1 MDLRSGET
9 VWILKHG
16 CPPVYPP
23 LSEDLECDVAI
34 VGGGIT
40 GALIAHELG
49 AAGFQCVIIDKREP
63 GGGST
68 SASTSLLSFELD
80 TPLWQLATLIGE
92 EDAVASYRACIESV
106 HKIQKVVNQLSIPCD
121 FIRRKSYYF
130 AETDKDVPALEK
142 EVAMRRKHDVPVEFL
157 HQREIEDLFSFSRP
171 AALLSQPAA
180 EIDVVE
186 FVSAL
191 FKAAKNTGLRA
202 YGHTIMTSH
211 QSAKDRV
218 TLTTDK
224 GHTITARK
232 LVFATGYESEK
243 YLGYKI
249 GSLKST
255 YAIATAP
262 VPNFPG
268 WHDRSLIW
276 NSARPYLYLR
286 TTADNRAII
295 GGEDIDFQDE
305 KHRDILLP
313 EKTAKLENA
322 LRAFFPAMEFE
333 LACAWAGTFGET
345 EDSLAYIGHKPE
357 QPDIYYALGYG
368 GNGITYSMIAAEII
382 RDSCLGGEH
391 PSARLF
397 RLER

>member
-9 VWILKHG
+9 VWLLKHG
-16 CPPVYPP
+16 CPPVYPT

-34 VGGGIT
+34 IGGGIT

-49 AAGFQCVIIDKREP
+49 AVGFKCVLIDKREP

-80 TPLWQLATLIGE
+80 TPLWELAGLIGE
-92 EDAVASYRACIESV
+92 EDAVASYQACIESI
-106 HKIQKVVNQLSIPCD
+106 HKIEKVVKELSIPCD

-130 AETDKDVPALEK
+130 AETGRDVHNLEK
-142 EVAMRRKHDVPVEFL
+142 EVTMRRKHDVPVEFL
-157 HQREIEDLFSFSRP
+157 QQREIEGLFSFSRP
-171 AALLSQPAA
+171 AALLSEPAA

-186 FVSAL
+186 FVASL
-191 FKAAKNTGLRA
+191 FKAAKATGLQA
-202 YGHTIMTSH
+202 YGHTTMVNYEA
-211 QSAKDRV
+211 AKDRI

-224 GHTITARK
+224 GHIITARK

-262 VPNFPG
+262 VPDFPG

-276 NSARPYLYLR
+276 TSARPYLYLR

-305 KHRDILLP
+305 KHRDSLLP
-313 EKTAKLENA
+313 EKTAKLENQ
-322 LRAFFPAMEFE
+322 LRALFPALEFE

-345 EDSLAYIGHKPE
+345 EDSLACIGRKPE

-382 RDSCLGGEH
+382 RDSCLGREH

-397 RLER
+397 RLDR